1 MDKIVI
7 KKSLY
12 AAAGPAGLFATA
24 VGFFSD
30 FVKPYLNLVPYFFIL
45 CALCAAGLWIF
56 VVRKQARHGN
66 LDEILQT
73 RSGMVFAISVL
84 ASVFWLIMLPIFAL
98 TPERG
103 LAASAVPSIGDW
115 QERLFG
121 KLDRIES
128 KIDTVLSKIEQI
140 DSGSAGLI
148 ASPKTSNDHYHNARI
163 HELNGNL
170 VEAKKSYEA
179 YFKSGLSYV
188 DPFFSYALILKNLEG
203 PSSARVLMGELRDS
217 YPDNP
222 AASLAYIMAKEDRTD
237 RITLLTALTK
247 SRPEFAPAY
256 FYLAKQYA
264 FSEAGL
270 QTNDDRRKE
279 REALQALQESQKTEG
294 FSKYYVDKKTAE
306 EGLEWVKSEL
316 KLMEGILGGMIDA
329 PLKISVTTSN
339 KSSTITFTPTE
350 LVKKFFYR
358 IDKQGEFKDTGTSG
372 IMMPGSSEPLPNY
385 YVMVSLPLGK
395 HTIEAKYI
403 DSKGEESATI
413 EYPFEIVSL
422 TIPTAPNRLI
432 DPNTGKVQ
440 YMVFWN
446 TFEQREYVFRYSLNN
461 QSLDQ
466 VAPEYLNGVI
476 LTDLAPGKYT
486 LYAQG
491 EAQGEKTNIA
501 QVEFEVQ

>member
-1 MDKIVI
+1 MYINMDKIVI

-45 CALCAAGLWIF
+45 CALCAAGLWMF

-179 YFKSGLSYV
+179 YFKAGLSYV

-222 AASLAYIMAKEDRTD
+222 AASLAYIMAKEVVLIESHYSR
-237 RITLLTALTK
+237 LLPNRVQNLL
-247 SRPEFAPAY
+247 RPISISQNNTRS
-256 FYLAKQYA
+256 AKPV
-264 FSEAGL
+264 FK
-270 QTNDDRRKE
+270 R
-279 REALQALQESQKTEG
+279 
-294 FSKYYVDKKTAE
+294 
-306 EGLEWVKSEL
+306 
-316 KLMEGILGGMIDA
+316 MMIDA
-329 PLKISVTTSN
+329 KSVRHYKRSRRVKKQKASPSTTS
-339 KSSTITFTPTE
+339 I
-350 LVKKFFYR
+350 KKPLR
-358 IDKQGEFKDTGTSG
+358 KD
-372 IMMPGSSEPLPNY
+372 
-385 YVMVSLPLGK
+385 
-395 HTIEAKYI
+395 
-403 DSKGEESATI
+403 
-413 EYPFEIVSL
+413 
-422 TIPTAPNRLI
+422 
-432 DPNTGKVQ
+432 
-440 YMVFWN
+440 
-446 TFEQREYVFRYSLNN
+446 
-461 QSLDQ
+461 
-466 VAPEYLNGVI
+466 
-476 LTDLAPGKYT
+476 
-486 LYAQG
+486 
-491 EAQGEKTNIA
+491 
-501 QVEFEVQ
+501 